1 MKPDITCIDLTQ
13 WLNLVVQAVRVVIW
27 NESEL
32 DRSMWLWCLRS
43 TFKDHS
49 GRPKWALSRHALQWT
64 NVTALS
70 KGPSPLEL
78 HRSHFWTKQ
87 QLWPYIALCPFHFIL
102 GKDFTFCTAKK
113 CLLTNI
119 SPCLAL
125 EIGFFSLSLNC
136 HTWLEISILKF
147 FK

>member
-1 MKPDITCIDLTQ
+1 MACSLCPCLCLTHLFLFADVNFLEHSFGDSVTYITNRNYLCENWVHLY
-13 WLNLVVQAVRVVIW
+13 VVVKAF
-27 NESEL
+27 L
-32 DRSMWLWCLRS
+32 WLWLCCY
-43 TFKDHS
+43 TFKEHF

-113 CLLTNI
+113 YLLTNI
-119 SPCLAL
+119 SPSHRL
-125 EIGFFSLSLNC
+125 
-136 HTWLEISILKF
+136 TQK
-147 FK
+147 